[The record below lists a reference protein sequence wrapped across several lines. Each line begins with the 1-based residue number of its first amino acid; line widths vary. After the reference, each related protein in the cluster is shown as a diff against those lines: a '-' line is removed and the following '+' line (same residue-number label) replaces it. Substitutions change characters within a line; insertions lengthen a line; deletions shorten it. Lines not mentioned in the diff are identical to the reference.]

1 MPEIGEYFQV
11 HYTKEKLKE
20 YIKPDDDTLKVKLA
34 NSSLHTS
41 CRIMLGTDKRATI
54 TRNWSEFRHRANI
67 HEGLYLRLLFQGY
80 RRAPPDSHR
89 PCPLD
94 GPSTATHAFCMHS
107 LSS

>member
-1 MPEIGEYFQV
+1 GQRTLMPEIGEYFQV

-54 TRNWSEFRHRANI
+54 TRNWSEFCHRANI
-67 HEGLYLRLLFQGY
+67 HEG
-80 RRAPPDSHR
+80 
-89 PCPLD
+89 CIC
-94 GPSTATHAFCMHS
+94 AFCFKVTVEHR
-107 LSS
+107 LTLIVHVL